1 MLSRHGVPYGDYD
14 SRAYRGYVLAVLT
27 AVYALNFIDR
37 QLLVILQEPIKL
49 ELGLSDTQLGLLS
62 GLAFPVFYVICGIP
76 IARLAESRSRR
87 NVIAFSIVAWSVMTA
102 VCGLAQ
108 NYTQLLLAR
117 MGVGVGESGGSPPS
131 HSMISDMYP
140 PGQRSTALSIF
151 STGVNIGILG
161 GFLLGAWLNEFFG
174 WRSVFLLVGLPG
186 VLFALLVGFTVAEPA
201 RGRSDPHA
209 REEVPPTVGQ
219 AVRLLWS
226 KPTFRYVALACA
238 MQSFGMYGMGSW
250 FPSYLIR
257 THGMSVVEV
266 GTWLALLAGG
276 VGALGALA
284 GGYLTDYLGQR
295 DRRWYLWVPMIAGI
309 VVVPFA
315 LAAFLV
321 DSGHAALALNALPLF
336 LSYMYLGPTLAVAHS
351 LVGARM
357 RALTSALMFFV
368 LNLIGMG
375 LGPLFT
381 GLTSDLLMPAVGAD
395 SLRYALIA
403 TLALASLGGTLMYLG
418 GAHHLRTDLARAGGI
433 SAS

>member
-1 MLSRHGVPYGDYD
+1 MPYGDYD

-62 GLAFPVFYVICGIP
+62 GLAFAVFYVICGIP

-186 VLFALLVGFTVAEPA
+186 VLFALLVGFTVAEPV
-201 RGRSDPHA
+201 RGRSDPHRPRGGSTHRRAGGAAAVEQAHVSLRGA
-209 REEVPPTVGQ
+209 RLRHAVVRDVRDGQ
-219 AVRLLWS
+219 LVSVLSDTDPRHERRGG
-226 KPTFRYVALACA
+226 RY
-238 MQSFGMYGMGSW
+238 
-250 FPSYLIR
+250 
-257 THGMSVVEV
+257 
-266 GTWLALLAGG
+266 LAGVAG
-276 VGALGALA
+276 RRCRGAGCACRWLPDGLSRSARPAL
-284 GGYLTDYLGQR
+284 
-295 DRRWYLWVPMIAGI
+295 V
-309 VVVPFA
+309 
-315 LAAFLV
+315 
-321 DSGHAALALNALPLF
+321 S
-336 LSYMYLGPTLAVAHS
+336 
-351 LVGARM
+351 
-357 RALTSALMFFV
+357 
-368 LNLIGMG
+368 
-375 LGPLFT
+375 
-381 GLTSDLLMPAVGAD
+381 VGAD
-395 SLRYALIA
+395 DRGYR
-403 TLALASLGGTLMYLG
+403 G
-418 GAHHLRTDLARAGGI
+418 GAFCIGSPFSSTAGTPHWR
-433 SAS
+433 